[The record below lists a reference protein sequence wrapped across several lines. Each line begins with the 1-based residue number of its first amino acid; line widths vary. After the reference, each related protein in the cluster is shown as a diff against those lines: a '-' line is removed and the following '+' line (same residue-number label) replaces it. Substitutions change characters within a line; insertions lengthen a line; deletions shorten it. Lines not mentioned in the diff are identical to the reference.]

1 MYCAGGSLWDA
12 IRRLSKKGSW
22 SWDSRLQVPLL
33 AVFLQRLQP
42 PKTFRPDTS
51 PLSRAV
57 QILAD
62 VAQGL
67 MHMHGLDP
75 PLIHRDVKSPNI
87 FLPASGPDDRA
98 RLADRGGTKLL
109 TACELRFVLRVRLAF
124 DALLAVQVY
133 LQGAPMTC
141 VGTPQWMAPEILRGE
156 R

>member
-67 MHMHGLDP
+67 MHMHELDP

-87 FLPASGPDDRA
+87 LLTASLPDARA
-98 RLADRGGTKLL
+98 RLADLGCTKVLP
-109 TACELRFVLRVRLAF
+109 ACEPRFVLMVRMAF